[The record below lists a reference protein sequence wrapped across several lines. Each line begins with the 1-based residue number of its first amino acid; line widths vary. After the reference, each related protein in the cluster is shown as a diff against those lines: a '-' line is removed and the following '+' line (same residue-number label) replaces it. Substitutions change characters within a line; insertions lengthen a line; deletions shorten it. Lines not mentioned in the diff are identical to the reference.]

1 MRRMW
6 DEKQLIKI
14 AEKHGGGSGVTKAY
28 VDQQDA
34 LKQDKLS
41 EEQLANIAAVPS
53 KANAS
58 DIPTKTNEL
67 ENNSGFLTEHQDIS
81 GKQDK
86 LTAGANIT
94 INSDNVISA
103 TGGGGLGTG
112 TEELTFTYE
121 DGTTATLKVVVN
133 NG

>member
-1 MRRMW
+1 MKRMW
-6 DEKQLIKI
+6 DKEKLIKI
-14 AEKHGGGSGVTKAY
+14 AEEHGGGSGVTKDY

-58 DIPTKTNEL
+58 DIPTKTSEL
-67 ENNSGFLTEHQDIS
+67 ENDSGFLTEHQDIS

-86 LTAGANIT
+86 LTAGENIT
-94 INSDNVISA
+94 IDKNNVISA
-103 TGGGGLGTG
+103 TGGGIGTHSE
-112 TEELTFTYE
+112 TWTFELE
-121 DGTTATLKVVVN
+121 DGSQVTKKVVLE
-133 NG
+133 